1 MKAIVQ
7 TVDGVFSVDLE
18 TEEVEP
24 TDEGIA
30 PAAQPELSLPRVIAA
45 AMSASTVVAAV
56 ARKPPLMLSYDAGAT
71 WREAGSGLP
80 PARAVAFLIPRSV
93 PPMHRPAKPA
103 PHDRPEGVDEEQ
115 PEKRRWQRDQPTDS
129 ASE

>member
-24 TDEGIA
+24 TDEGIT

-80 PARAVAFLIPRSV
+80 PARAVAIGENPDVVLYAARIRLFV
-93 PPMHRPAKPA
+93 
-103 PHDRPEGVDEEQ
+103 
-115 PEKRRWQRDQPTDS
+115 
-129 ASE
+129 SENGGIFWRALAVELPQIEAVALREL